1 MNRLSSAT
9 ATPGTAPRHAAV
21 SVEFALVA
29 PVIFLT
35 FLAAL
40 ELTAVNLIRQTAGN
54 AAYEAA
60 RKRIVPGGTSE
71 DARREAERLL
81 KAVCP
86 ARNVS
91 ISVQDEP
98 NGVLVSISV
107 PVKDNAWALGR
118 FTGELTIQKQCRLT
132 HAW

>member
-1 MNRLSSAT
+1 MKRFVPASVST
-9 ATPGTAPRHAAV
+9 SRRAAV
-21 SVEFALVA
+21 AVEFAFVA
-29 PVIFLT
+29 PVIFLI

-40 ELTAVNLIRQTAGN
+40 ELTAINLVRQTAGN

-60 RKRIVPGGTSE
+60 RKRIVAGSTSE

-86 ARNVS
+86 ARNVN

-98 NGVLVSISV
+98 DGVLVSISI
-107 PVKDNAWALGR
+107 PVRDNAWALGR
-118 FTGELTIQKQCRLT
+118 FTGELTIEKQCRLT
-132 HAW
+132 QAW